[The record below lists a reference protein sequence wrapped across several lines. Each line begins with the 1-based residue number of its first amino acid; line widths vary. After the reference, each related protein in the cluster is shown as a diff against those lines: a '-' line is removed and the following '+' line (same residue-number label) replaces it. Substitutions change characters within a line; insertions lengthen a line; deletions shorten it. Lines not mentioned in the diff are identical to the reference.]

1 MSKTVLLVI
10 RDGWGANHHKE
21 QDKYNALKI
30 ADIPFSNKLS
40 AEWPRTEVAAHG
52 PAVGLPEGI
61 MGNSEVGHQNIGA
74 GRIVPQEIMRIDLGL
89 TDEGM
94 KNNAVLQAAFGNVVK
109 TGGALHLM
117 GLASAAG
124 VHSTLPHLYG
134 LIRGAKAAGVK
145 NVCIH
150 AFMDGRDSPPT
161 SGVGF
166 IKEIEDK
173 CAEIGLGKIATVA
186 GRFWAM
192 DRDNRWN
199 RVEKAYRCLVGE
211 DALTAESATAAVEW
225 YYKNPSSDSEQG
237 DEFVLPTRIV
247 KDGAP
252 VGKIADGD
260 SVIFFNFRG
269 DRPREL
275 THAFIDD
282 SFDGFARAKKLDIY
296 YATMTEYQKG
306 LCPNVVFPKPAPMV
320 NILGDWIAKQGLKQF
335 RTAETEKF
343 PHVTFFFNDYRDE
356 PFPGEER
363 GLIPSPKEVATYDQ
377 KPEMSAEGVCQSTID
392 ALRSGKYALIVT
404 NFANPDMVGHTGKQP
419 AIIKAVE
426 TVDECLE
433 RICAVADECGVDMLV
448 TADHGNVDEM
458 YDEAT
463 HGPHTQHTLNPV
475 EVVLYGKGVKD
486 VKLRQNGGAL
496 GDIAPT
502 LLDMMGLPTPPEM
515 TGKSLIEKA

>member
-1 MSKTVLLVI
+1 MFSGKRDFSLFKKSCRVPAKGTEFFPLMSKTVLLVI
-10 RDGWGANHHKE
+10 RDGWGANHNAA
-21 QDKYNALKI
+21 QDKFNALKI
-30 ADIPFSNKLS
+30 ANIPFSNKLS

-94 KNNAVLQAAFGNVVK
+94 KNNAVLQAAFGNVNAK
-109 TGGALHLM
+109 NSTLHLM

-134 LIRGAKAAGVK
+134 LIRGAKAAGVQ

-166 IKEIEDK
+166 IKEIEDE
-173 CAEIGLGKIATVA
+173 CAKIGLGKIATVS

-199 RVEKAYRCLVGE
+199 RVEKAYNCLVGG

-225 YYKNPSSDSEQG
+225 YYNNPSSDSEQG
-237 DEFVLPTRIV
+237 DEFVLPTRVV
-247 KDGAP
+247 KDGVP
-252 VGKIADGD
+252 VGSIKDGD

-282 SFDGFARAKKLDIY
+282 TFDGFPRAKKLDIY

-306 LCPNVVFPKPAPMV
+306 LCPNVVFPKPQPMK
-320 NILGDWIAKQGLKQF
+320 NILGDWIAQQGLTQF

-377 KPEMSAEGVCQSTID
+377 KPEMSAEGVCEPRLT
-392 ALRSGKYALIVT
+392 RSVP
-404 NFANPDMVGHTGKQP
+404 ANT
-419 AIIKAVE
+419 
-426 TVDECLE
+426 
-433 RICAVADECGVDMLV
+433 R
-448 TADHGNVDEM
+448 
-458 YDEAT
+458 
-463 HGPHTQHTLNPV
+463 
-475 EVVLYGKGVKD
+475 
-486 VKLRQNGGAL
+486 
-496 GDIAPT
+496 
-502 LLDMMGLPTPPEM
+502 
-515 TGKSLIEKA
+515 SS